1 MEDLAMKKE
10 YMAPT
15 VEEIKIANT
24 YLLTGSGVNSNGL
37 PGMDGYGG
45 TDDEGEITPSAPEI
59 SMPEF

>member
-45 TDDEGEITPSAPEI
+45 TDDEGEIDPS
-59 SMPEF
+59 

>member
-10 YMAPT
+10 YMTPT

-24 YLLTGSGVNSNGL
+24 YLLTGSDVKSNGL

-45 TDDEGEITPSAPEI
+45 TDDEGEIDPS
-59 SMPEF
+59 

>member
-1 MEDLAMKKE
+1 MEGLAMKKE
-10 YMAPT
+10 YMTPV

-24 YLLTGSGVNSNGL
+24 YLLSGSGVNSSGL
-37 PGMDGYGG
+37 DGMDGYGG